1 MKLKIIIFFLFI
13 QQLNGQTYEKDWEKF
28 VKKLDSGQD
37 LTIKE
42 TESFIIKH
50 QKKLA
55 DFPDNSTQVYSL
67 LAKAYSREQNFDK
80 ALEYYL
86 TSFNYA
92 QKSQD
97 STLKFIVAYSMGV
110 LNYNNQNLLEAEKYY
125 YYCMAG
131 MAAIY
136 GQSSREYTGIFNEYT
151 NLLVDL
157 GKYTEAK
164 PYIEGLLYYYKT
176 LDGENNKTY
185 LRLLTSKAIIAQ
197 NLGDYKTATDIF
209 SAMVIKESIIKLG
222 DTLGQVIQT
231 SNLSDIYREM
241 GDYKSAIHYAQLAK
255 DLYDKYNF
263 TKTRNKPHELDVLAT
278 IENNLGLTYK
288 AMSQLQKAE
297 EAYENALSIYQ
308 SFGLTNTEAYCSTLS
323 NKANLYSEL
332 GRYGEASE
340 LLWLAIE
347 TRKKYFGA
355 NNENY
360 ANAISNLAIV
370 FMYSDHYEQALEK
383 NLEALEIY
391 KNTVGIN
398 HQSYANCL
406 NSLSLNYIKLK
417 DYKKAEQYKL
427 SALQIIENSVGKNH
441 YRYAAF
447 LIATFDLYT
456 ETGEKEKAIKNLK
469 EARLL
474 IEKNFSKK
482 HELYA
487 RAGFALADI
496 YTLAK
501 RYNEAGPLFIDCL
514 DFYADQIDN
523 YFDAMSEENQAEFLS
538 NLVPFFQSY
547 NIFLI
552 NYKTDFPNEKID
564 LYVERAVR
572 YQLQLKSL
580 LANRSAQI
588 RSQILN
594 SKDQELISIYSEWL
608 DVQNEIINTFKS
620 TEPIKDNNAL
630 YKRSSDL
637 EVSLKSKLGKFENSN
652 KLTLSAVQQKLAPNE
667 AAIEIFKVYA
677 RVDDTLESI
686 KYGALIIRKNSPTPA
701 FVIFK
706 NGEELDKK
714 YFDNYSTHID
724 QQLTDSTSYST
735 YFKPF
740 EPYLKGINKIY
751 LSSDGIFHK
760 ISFAGLFDIKTKK
773 YLADEYDIYQTSNL
787 GAIAQAIDPESE
799 VNLSASLFGYP
810 DYDYDFK
817 KNKTKSSTNTN
828 QMVATRFGLTELS
841 KLPGTKKEVE
851 SIDRELKIK
860 NWACSVFMDE
870 FASEENLRKVNN
882 PRILHIATHGYYIK
896 DLENEDKLFLGFE
909 NSAIKKN
916 SMLRSGLILAGAG
929 PATQDS
935 TNRNSENDGILTAEE
950 ASLLNLNKTDLV
962 VLSACQTGLGDEM
975 GTEGVAGL
983 QRSFTIAGAKNIL
996 MSLWPVDDDATSLLM
1011 MEFYKNYAITRNAD
1025 TSFKTAQAEVRKK
1038 YPHPY
1043 YWAAFVLLKTF
1054 N

>member
-1 MKLKIIIFFLFI
+1 MFI
-13 QQLNGQTYEKDWEKF
+13 QHLNGQTYDKDWERF
-28 VKKLDSGQD
+28 VKILESGKD

-42 TESFIIKH
+42 TEAFIIKH

-55 DFPDNSTQVYSL
+55 ENPDNSTQLYSL
-67 LAKAYSREQNFDK
+67 LANAYSKLPDSEK
-80 ALEYYL
+80 ALELYL
-86 TSFNYA
+86 TSLAYA

-97 STLKFIVAYSMGV
+97 STLKFIVAYSIGV
-110 LNYNNQNLLEAEKYY
+110 LNYNHQNLLEAEKYY

-157 GKYTEAK
+157 GKYSEAK
-164 PYIEGLLYYYKT
+164 SYVEGLLYYYKT
-176 LDGENNKTY
+176 LDGENNQTY
-185 LRLLTSKAIIAQ
+185 LKLLTSKAIIAQ
-197 NLGDYKTATDIF
+197 NLGDYATAKALF
-209 SAMVIKESIIKLG
+209 SEMVIKESILKLG
-222 DTLGQVIQT
+222 DSLGQVIQT
-231 SNLSDIYREM
+231 SNLSDIYRET
-241 GDYKSAIHYAQLAK
+241 GDYKSAIHYSQLAK
-255 DLYDKYNF
+255 ELYIKYNLDI
-263 TKTRNKPHELDVLAT
+263 THNKPHEREVLAT

-288 AMSQLQKAE
+288 AMSNPRKSE
-297 EAYENALSIYQ
+297 EAYNKAISIYTLL
-308 SFGLTNTEAYCSTLS
+308 GRTNTEAYCTTLS
-323 NKANLYSEL
+323 NIANLYSEL

-340 LLWLAIE
+340 ILWLAIE
-347 TRKKYFGA
+347 TRKKYFG
-355 NNENY
+355 NTNESY

-370 FMYSDHYEQALEK
+370 FMYSEHYEQALEK

-391 KNTVGIN
+391 KTTVGES
-398 HQSYANCL
+398 HQSYANSL
-406 NSLSLNYIKLK
+406 NNLSLNYVKLK
-417 DYKKAEQYKL
+417 DYKKAEEYKL
-427 SALQIIENSVGKNH
+427 RALQIIENTVGKNH
-441 YRYAAF
+441 YRYAAY
-447 LIATFDLYT
+447 LISTYDLYT
-456 ETGEKEKAIKNLK
+456 ETDEAQKAVKNLK
-469 EARLL
+469 EARQL
-474 IEKNFSKK
+474 IAKNFGKN

-496 YTLAK
+496 YTTQK
-501 RYNEAGPLFIDCL
+501 KYKDAGPLFIESL
-514 DFYADQIDN
+514 DYYADQVDN
-523 YFDAMSEENQAEFLS
+523 YFDAMSEENQAEFLA
-538 NLVPFFQSY
+538 NLIPFFQSY

-552 NYKTDFPNEKID
+552 NYKTDHSTDNMDIY
-564 LYVERAVR
+564 LERAVK

-580 LANRSAQI
+580 LANRSAQV
-588 RSQILN
+588 RNQILN
-594 SKDQELISIYSEWL
+594 SKDEELISIYREWV
-608 DVQNEIINTFKS
+608 DVKNELINTFKS
-620 TEPIKDNNAL
+620 TEPVTDNNAL

-637 EVSLKSKLGKFENSN
+637 EVSLKSKLGKFENKKELS
-652 KLTLSAVQQKLAPNE
+652 LTSIRQNLAPNE
-667 AAIEIFKVYA
+667 AAIEIFRVYA
-677 RVDDTLESI
+677 RVEDTLESI
-686 KYGALIIRKNSPTPA
+686 KYGALIIRKNTPTPA
-701 FVIFK
+701 FIIFK

-714 YFDNYSTHID
+714 YFDSYSTCMDGQI
-724 QQLTDSTSYST
+724 TDSTSYIT

-740 EPYLKGINKIY
+740 EPYLKTIKKIY

-760 ISFAGLFDIKTKK
+760 ISFLGLYDIKHKK
-773 YLADEYDIYQTSNL
+773 YLADVYDIYQTSNL
-787 GAIAQAIDPESE
+787 GSIGATNTIPGKG
-799 VNLSASLFGYP
+799 NLSASLFGYP

-817 KNKTKSSTNTN
+817 KNKTTISINSD
-828 QMVATRFGLTELS
+828 QLVATRFGLTELA

-851 SIDRELKIK
+851 SIDKTLKIR
-860 NWACSVFMDE
+860 NWTSTVFMDE

-882 PRILHIATHGYYIK
+882 PRILHIATHGFYLK
-896 DLENEDKLFLGFE
+896 DIENDDKLFLGFE

-983 QRSFTIAGAKNIL
+983 QRSFNIAGAKNIL

-1011 MEFYKNYAITRNAD
+1011 IEFYKNYAITQNAD